1 MFKHPKVVPITAAKR
16 DSTEQL
22 RKETI
27 PSIPPGTVTRMPLR
41 PMLAAARN
49 YETQILKEKGDL
61 LNGAHAPEADPLHAQ
76 AQL

>member
-16 DSTEQL
+16 DSKEQL

-27 PSIPPGTVTRMPLR
+27 PSIPPGTVTRMPPR

-49 YETQILKEKGDL
+49 YETQILEEKGDL
-61 LNGAHAPEADPLHAQ
+61 LNGAHDPREDPLHPQ
-76 AQL
+76 AQV